1 MIDIKYELLQK
12 FIKNAELTTAT
23 VQIVSNDENEI
34 SNALKSQ
41 TYSENKVLISVK
53 NLELLASYLKSVT
66 PIFKPSNEEI
76 TSIPFCI
83 TDSVGGIAESGSVI
97 ISAESGYAAY
107 FTMLTK
113 FHIVLLKASEIYERP
128 RDIFNNKNSET
139 ENNKNFSIVTGP
151 SATADMGSLVRG
163 VHGPEHLHI
172 IIIENL

>member
-1 MIDIKYELLQK
+1 MIDTKNGLLQK
-12 FIKNAELTTAT
+12 FKKNAELTTAA

-83 TDSVGGIAESGSVI
+83 TDSVGGIAETATLAGGGRGCSV
-97 ISAESGYAAY
+97 S
-107 FTMLTK
+107 
-113 FHIVLLKASEIYERP
+113 V
-128 RDIFNNKNSET
+128 
-139 ENNKNFSIVTGP
+139 
-151 SATADMGSLVRG
+151 GSLAGSG
-163 VHGPEHLHI
+163 VLAGCLGPARDSGAALHRSTGTA
-172 IIIENL
+172 LWVAG